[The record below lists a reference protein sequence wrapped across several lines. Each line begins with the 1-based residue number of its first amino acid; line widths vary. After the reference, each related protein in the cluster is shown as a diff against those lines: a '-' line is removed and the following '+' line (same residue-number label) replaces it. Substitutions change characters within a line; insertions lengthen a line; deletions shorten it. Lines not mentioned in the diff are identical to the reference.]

1 MQKNIFN
8 NKKGAAGN
16 ELLGWVI
23 LFGLIGLI
31 GAIFGLIQTDVQ
43 EQVDS
48 ETISTTSTFE
58 NITITNAGIPLTACA
73 ASESG
78 AIVTFSAT
86 NSTGGGIIGAG
97 NYTYSGC
104 IVTAVTTSEYNN
116 TIWGVT
122 YGYSHLNTGSSWAH
136 NNSVKAQEAQGKIF
150 GKLPLVGT
158 IVVLSLILM
167 LVLGV
172 VAYFQ
177 NRQGASAQYG

>member
-1 MQKNIFN
+1 MSKLSLMPKG
-8 NKKGAAGN
+8 KKGAAGN

-43 EQVDS
+43 NEVDV
-48 ETISTTSTFE
+48 E
-58 NITITNAGIPLTACA
+58 
-73 ASESG
+73 
-78 AIVTFSAT
+78 
-86 NSTGGGIIGAG
+86 AG
-97 NYTYSGC
+97 N
-104 IVTAVTTSEYNN
+104 A
-116 TIWGVT
+116 
-122 YGYSHLNTGSSWAH
+122 SWAH